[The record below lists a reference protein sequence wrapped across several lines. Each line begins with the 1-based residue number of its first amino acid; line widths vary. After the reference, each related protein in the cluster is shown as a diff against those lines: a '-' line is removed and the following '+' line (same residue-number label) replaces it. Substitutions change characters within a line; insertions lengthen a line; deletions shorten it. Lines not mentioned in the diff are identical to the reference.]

1 MKLSEHTTS
10 VLKNF
15 ATINQNLVIKE
26 GSELL
31 TMSSMKNIVAR
42 AEVEETFPK
51 EIAIYDLNE
60 FLIKH
65 PAATFYV
72 YAKGDSMINAGIY
85 DGDLLIVDR
94 SLNAELKSIVIAV
107 IDGEFTV
114 KRVNRINNTL
124 YLIPD
129 NSLYKPIKITKE
141 MNFEIWGVVTHTIHK
156 PK

>member
-1 MKLSEHTTS
+1 MILSKIGYLNSNIKQALPLYPDVYAGFPSPAEDHMDLKL
-10 VLKNF
+10 
-15 ATINQNLVIKE
+15 
-26 GSELL
+26 
-31 TMSSMKNIVAR
+31 
-42 AEVEETFPK
+42 
-51 EIAIYDLNE
+51 DLNE
-60 FLIKH
+60 FLVKH

-94 SLNAELKSIVIAV
+94 ALKPELKSIVIAI

-114 KRVNRINNTL
+114 KKIKKINDML
-124 YLIPD
+124 YLVPD
-129 NSLYKPIKITKE
+129 NGSYKPIRITKD

>member
-1 MKLSEHTTS
+1 MIVSNINCLNSSIKKNLPLYSNIYAGFPSPAEDHMDLS
-10 VLKNF
+10 L
-15 ATINQNLVIKE
+15 
-26 GSELL
+26 
-31 TMSSMKNIVAR
+31 
-42 AEVEETFPK
+42 
-51 EIAIYDLNE
+51 DLNE